1 MLKNNTDD
9 DLNISEALVTATS
22 PIEDEN
28 NIILW
33 AEELVSKYQIES
45 PPVDIEKLATKVGI
59 KEIHKA
65 DISIDGFL
73 LPTQGGFVLTI
84 NKNSHPIRQRFTCA
98 HEIAHT
104 YFEPLDCELRRA
116 DNQEYSTQ
124 KVRDSELEHLCD
136 IAATHMLMP
145 NKMFGQASLKLSTS
159 IEAISILANMFQTS
173 IPSTA
178 IRFVD
183 TSRMPTILIFSQVYD
198 KPNSSPKLRVRWSA
212 QSKESLHSHTFY
224 IPTFTPIK
232 EDSKLYQ
239 AYKNES
245 VCKGFEDLDI
255 GNLKGAYYTES
266 KSFHFGDDRYLI
278 SLIFLE
284 AHTKKLL

>member
-9 DLNISEALVTATS
+9 NLNISEAPVTATS

-45 PPVDIEKLATKVGI
+45 PPVDIEMLATKVGI

-104 YFEPLDCELRRA
+104 YFEPLDCELRRT
-116 DNQEYSTQ
+116 DNQESITQ

-145 NKMFGQASLKLSTS
+145 DKMFRQASLKLSTS
-159 IEAISILANMFQTS
+159 IEAISILANVFQTS

-198 KPNSSPKLRVRWSA
+198 KPNSSLKLRVRWSS
-212 QSKESLHSHTFY
+212 QKSKTSNDYFIPPFAPIDEESKIL
-224 IPTFTPIK
+224 
-232 EDSKLYQ
+232 Q
-239 AYKNES
+239 AYKTEGI
-245 VCKGFEDLDI
+245 CKGFDNI
-255 GNLKGAYYTES
+255 NMGNLKGTYYIES
-266 KSFHFGDDRYLI
+266 KSFGFEDNKYVI
-278 SLIFLE
+278 SLVFVE
-284 AHTKKLL
+284 AQTRRLI